1 MERKKYLLILFI
13 VLLINAPAGAHTRFK
28 NIIYDAF
35 VNDKM
40 EKWKE
45 AVITMEKQKDNDT
58 DYLLELIGYQYGYTA
73 WCLGNNK
80 KEDAEIFLS
89 QMENNLVKLEN
100 TEGKICEY
108 HAFKAAAYGFKIGL
122 SNWRAPFLGPK
133 SMDHAE
139 KALEKDSMCMQA
151 NLEMGNI
158 WSHMPKIFGGS
169 KEKALHYYLK
179 ALDIIEDKD
188 PQIRKNNWIYLNLLV
203 LAGQTEKELGN
214 KQSALEYYKKTLE
227 IEPGFTWVKNELLP
241 SLLNK

>member
-1 MERKKYLLILFI
+1 MERKKYLLILI
-13 VLLINAPAGAHTRFK
+13 LLIINISFK
-28 NIIYDAF
+28 EETHFKKIIYDAF

-40 EKWKE
+40 DKWRE
-45 AVITMEKQKDNDT
+45 VINSMEKQQSNDT
-58 DYLLELIGYQYGYTA
+58 GYLLELISYQYGYTA

-80 KEDAEIFLS
+80 KEDAKIFLS
-89 QMENNLVKLEN
+89 LLENNLTKLERK
-100 TEGKICEY
+100 EGKISAY

-122 SNWRAPFLGPK
+122 SHWRAPFLGPK

-158 WSHMPKIFGGS
+158 WNHMPEIFGGS

-179 ALDIIEDKD
+179 ALNIIENDD

-203 LAGQTEKELGN
+203 LAGQTEKEIGN
-214 KQSALEYYKKTLE
+214 KQKALEYYKKTLE
-227 IEPGFTWVKNELLP
+227 IEHGFIWVKNELLP
-241 SLLNK
+241 SLLNE